1 MTTQKIIKNMNI
13 SEVIE
18 KYPDAIQVF
27 LMYGLSCIG
36 CGFSEF
42 ETIEEGAKGHGMDDE
57 LIDIMI
63 EDANKVIDGI
73 EKGEI
78 SLD

>member
-1 MTTQKIIKNMNI
+1 MKKSKIKKNMKI
-13 SEVIE
+13 KEVIE

-27 LMYGLSCIG
+27 FMYGLSCIG

-57 LIDIMI
+57 MIDIMV
-63 EDANKVIDGI
+63 EDANKVLEGI
-73 EKGEI
+73 EKRELI
-78 SLD
+78 LD